1 MPGAPLRALP
11 HKGGGEL
18 RERVRARRLWRSLLG
33 LLSCGRGPCPCPSPV
48 RERGSL
54 SCRPSPPTES
64 PLEAHPAP
72 PQPLRHGP
80 GDRARAA
87 RRPRAAAHL
96 GSVAGRG
103 VAAAHL
109 RPLPAHRA
117 AGGDAAPGRH
127 RRHRR
132 GQPQGARPMAVA
144 AHHRRRPRHAGDADG
159 RRRDRLRRRVLRS
172 PTAAR
177 RRSPPTASAAS
188 TRRRGR
194 KLKALPSNDAV
205 LAEAIGRSRVVLGQ
219 TALAQA
225 SAPPEGEPLPQ
236 TGRREGRRSRSR
248 SLVAFPGLLR
258 NVPELELAAAGR
270 GLFTIRPERDGIVRR
285 VPIVMR
291 AEATIVPSS
300 TLEMLRVASRIAG
313 DPVADRRG
321 RHAGRRLA
329 RLRDPDRRQRAA
341 MGAFRPS

>member
-87 RRPRAAAHL
+87 RRPRLVRDL

-103 VAAAHL
+103 VAAARL

-117 AGGDAAPGRH
+117 AGGDGAPGRH

-132 GQPQGARPMAVA
+132 GQPQEPRPMAVA

-159 RRRDRLRRRVLRS
+159 RRRDRLRRRVLGARPQLAGACRRRLPRPRRGDAGQAQGAAFERRRARRGDRPLARHPRPDGARAS
-172 PTAAR
+172 LGAAR
-177 RRSPPTASAAS
+177 
-188 TRRRGR
+188 GR
-194 KLKALPSNDAV
+194 
-205 LAEAIGRSRVVLGQ
+205 
-219 TALAQA
+219 
-225 SAPPEGEPLPQ
+225 
-236 TGRREGRRSRSR
+236 
-248 SLVAFPGLLR
+248 
-258 NVPELELAAAGR
+258 AAAA
-270 GLFTIRPERDGIVRR
+270 DGW
-285 VPIVMR
+285 
-291 AEATIVPSS
+291 A
-300 TLEMLRVASRIAG
+300 
-313 DPVADRRG
+313 
-321 RHAGRRLA
+321 
-329 RLRDPDRRQRAA
+329 
-341 MGAFRPS
+341 